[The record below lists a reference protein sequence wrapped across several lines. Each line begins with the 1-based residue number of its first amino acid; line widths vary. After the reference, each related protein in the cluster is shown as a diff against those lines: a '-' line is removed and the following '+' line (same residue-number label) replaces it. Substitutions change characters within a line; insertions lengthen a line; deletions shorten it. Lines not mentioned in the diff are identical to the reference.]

1 MSLFFIP
8 DISRRILLAIIKKEA
23 FSKWASFIRAT
34 GSDKTRSFSFREL
47 VLSPVSTLNSNGI
60 PGPWARATLDVS
72 HGGNWPPEG
81 KEFER
86 VTRTRRQDVLLPS
99 TRHIASRRKKN
110 KRPRMHE
117 RARDA
122 EEAMGWKKSKGEFH
136 QRRLLIRK
144 FCLLFPPNYP
154 CLYAFEACLWILRE
168 ISRECR
174 LRSRISFKNYI
185 RLQFFSN
192 ICFIIVLLSIINNNY
207 V

>member
-1 MSLFFIP
+1 MAKICLFFYP
-8 DISRRILLAIIKKEA
+8 RYIKKD
-23 FSKWASFIRAT
+23 FTSYNKKNKPSKWASFIRAT

-110 KRPRMHE
+110 KRPRI
-117 RARDA
+117 RACTRRGGSDGL
-122 EEAMGWKKSKGEFH
+122 EEIEG
-136 QRRLLIRK
+136 
-144 FCLLFPPNYP
+144 
-154 CLYAFEACLWILRE
+154 
-168 ISRECR
+168 
-174 LRSRISFKNYI
+174 RISSKAAANTEI
-185 RLQFFSN
+185 LPPFSSELSLFVRFRSLSVN
-192 ICFIIVLLSIINNNY
+192 PSRDISWMSTSLENFI
-207 V
+207 